1 MLYFA
6 YPIGM
11 LAAVCFH
18 LHWLKVKEILERW
31 HTKSTLKSLNV
42 VGFVSAVAGITA
54 LIWYLF
60 LTFYYKIRMYI
71 I

>member
-1 MLYFA
+1 MLYFT
-6 YPIGM
+6 YHIGM

-18 LHWLKVKEILERW
+18 LHWLKGKESLERW